1 MNTAATKEMRK
12 EVKKYIDKADDKV
25 VKMVHVMMEAEQE
38 DDWWDRLP
46 KKVQAEIDEA
56 IAELDNTKGIPH
68 DEVMKKYG
76 INTHLHAPIKTLR
89 Y

>member
-25 VKMVHVMMEAEQE
+25 VKMVHAMMEAEQE

-56 IAELDNTKGIPH
+56 IAELDKGKGIPH
-68 DEVMKKYG
+68 DEVMKKYSQWFKG
-76 INTHLHAPIKTLR
+76 
-89 Y
+89 